1 MHRNRHRSIL
11 ILQLLPQTGKAQS
24 IPPVIAKQGYIDI
37 QPLLRIR
44 WSLTTTL
51 SMYVV
56 SLTSVSA
63 ADSPKSLFP
72 LFNRRNSRN
81 WQVWTHE
88 VGEWQLSNELSTLES
103 GKFQGK
109 KQIQLANPVGKSSWQ
124 PGETWLLQPPRW
136 SFSSANGTSRQLS
149 TVLMLGRFL
158 QH

>member
-1 MHRNRHRSIL
+1 M
-11 ILQLLPQTGKAQS
+11 QLLPQTGKAQS

-63 ADSPKSLFP
+63 ADSLFP
-72 LFNRRNSRN
+72 LSKRRNSQN
-81 WQVWTHE
+81 WQVSTHE
-88 VGEWQLSNELSTLES
+88 I

-109 KQIQLANPVGKSSWQ
+109 KQILEPVLQCLSVNGIEEIWLTDHAMLEDGSIVYMSALSW
-124 PGETWLLQPPRW
+124 
-136 SFSSANGTSRQLS
+136 
-149 TVLMLGRFL
+149 
-158 QH
+158 

>member
-1 MHRNRHRSIL
+1 MFPSFVRSTPYV
-11 ILQLLPQTGKAQS
+11 QLLPQTGKAQS
-24 IPPVIAKQGYIDI
+24 ANCKLQTVSCKLQTASCKLTKAQSIPPGIGKQGYIDI
-37 QPLLRIR
+37 RPLLRIC

-72 LFNRRNSRN
+72 LSNRRNSRN

-109 KQIQLANPVGKSSWQ
+109 KQIQLANPVGKSNWQ
-124 PGETWLLQPPRW
+124 I
-136 SFSSANGTSRQLS
+136 QLAR
-149 TVLMLGRFL
+149 VL